1 MQVTSSV
8 HFYFFDNTNDHL
20 VTSVNYT
27 EQAARDRVS
36 KLQSKLDAEER
47 KDDREEYEDR
57 PEDIVRSLKVEE
69 FLADNGARNC
79 C

>member
-1 MQVTSSV
+1 
-8 HFYFFDNTNDHL
+8 
-20 VTSVNYT
+20 VNYT

>member
-1 MQVTSSV
+1 
-8 HFYFFDNTNDHL
+8 
-20 VTSVNYT
+20 VNYT

-57 PEDIVRSLKVEE
+57 HEDIVRSLKVEE
-69 FLADNGARNC
+69 FLADNGARTVADRTADVGKTVMPLETFRP
-79 C
+79 